1 MMPTFRLL
9 AGMAEVVKGAGLKIR
24 SQMGSW
30 VRIPLPA
37 PNLKNSQTAIRYFCK
52 SKGSEQTDPLQ
63 PLPTV
68 FGSWMGNR
76 IPPCNL
82 SESIG

>member
-1 MMPTFRLL
+1 MMATFRQV

-37 PNLKNSQTAIRYFCK
+37 PKI
-52 SKGSEQTDPLQ
+52 
-63 PLPTV
+63 PT
-68 FGSWMGNR
+68 
-76 IPPCNL
+76 
-82 SESIG
+82 

>member
-1 MMPTFRLL
+1 MMSTFRMF

-37 PNLKNSQTAIRYFCK
+37 PLFPITIQIWH
-52 SKGSEQTDPLQ
+52 
-63 PLPTV
+63 
-68 FGSWMGNR
+68 FGQ
-76 IPPCNL
+76 
-82 SESIG
+82 

>member
-1 MMPTFRLL
+1 MELKSKIRRIIQMMPTFRLL

-37 PNLKNSQTAIRYFCK
+37 LKNDKITICHFSFLLIHHFK
-52 SKGSEQTDPLQ
+52 LLLISELTWRKRL
-63 PLPTV
+63 V
-68 FGSWMGNR
+68 
-76 IPPCNL
+76 
-82 SESIG
+82 